1 MTPRAGMGA
10 VALLAG
16 VVSGCAVSGP
26 VSCRT
31 GEKQLVAETLYLG
44 AAMRDGLVGDAEWT
58 RFLDD
63 WVTPRFPDGLTV
75 LRASGQWRGAN
86 GRIVEEPSR
95 VLYLV
100 HPGDEASER
109 KVEEIASEYKR
120 RFEQEAVLRTRGA
133 VCVSY

>member
-1 MTPRAGMGA
+1 MRSRAGFSA

-16 VVSGCAVSGP
+16 AAGGCAVSGP
-26 VSCRT
+26 VTCRPD
-31 GEKQLVAETLYLG
+31 EKQLVSETLYFG
-44 AAMRDGLVGDAEWT
+44 TAKPDGLVEDGEWT

-75 LRASGQWRGAN
+75 LRASGQWRGAD
-86 GRIVEEPSR
+86 GQIVEEPSR

-100 HPGDEASER
+100 HPADEANER
-109 KVEEIASEYKR
+109 KVEEIAGEYKR
-120 RFEQEAVLRTRGA
+120 RFQQEAVLRTRGA

>member
-1 MTPRAGMGA
+1 MRFGAGLAA

-16 VVSGCAVSGP
+16 SVGGCAASGS
-26 VSCRT
+26 VTCRSD
-31 GEKQLVAETLYLG
+31 ERQLVSEALYFG
-44 AAMRDGLVGDAEWT
+44 TAKPDGVVDEVEWR

-75 LRASGQWRGAN
+75 LHASGQWRGAD
-86 GRIVEEPSR
+86 GKIVEEPSR

-100 HPGDEASER
+100 HSGDAANEL
-109 KVEEIASEYKR
+109 KVEEIAGEYKR
-120 RFEQEAVLRTRGA
+120 RFQQEAVLRTRGA